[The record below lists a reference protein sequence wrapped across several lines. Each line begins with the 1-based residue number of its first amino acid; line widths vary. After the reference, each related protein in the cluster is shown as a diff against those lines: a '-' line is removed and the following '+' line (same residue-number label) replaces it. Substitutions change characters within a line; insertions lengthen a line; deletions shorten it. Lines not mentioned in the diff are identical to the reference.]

1 MRQHQGFAELLL
13 SPLALA
19 AAAAVV
25 VAAVAVVVVAVVAA
39 AVVAV
44 AVVVVA
50 AAISL
55 AAPGMPDSH
64 PTWSVAQMERVG
76 HHYPPSFVVEEQG
89 RWAGSSLG
97 AVHEARRAVT
107 QGQWRG
113 RTKRYQYIRANVLS
127 TELTMTILGPDCI
140 LEKSEQLLT
149 DQENDRWGTING
161 CNVINGER
169 LRSRGRV
176 SLYV

>member
-19 AAAAVV
+19 AAAVV
-25 VAAVAVVVVAVVAA
+25 VAAVVVVVVAVA
-39 AVVAV
+39 AVVA
-44 AVVVVA
+44 AVA

-89 RWAGSSLG
+89 QWAGSSLG
-97 AVHEARRAVT
+97 AVREARRAVT

-140 LEKSEQLLT
+140 LGKNEQLLT
-149 DQENDRWGTING
+149 DQETID
-161 CNVINGER
+161 GER
-169 LRSRGRV
+169 LMDAM
-176 SLYV
+176 L

>member
-19 AAAAVV
+19 VAAAVV
-25 VAAVAVVVVAVVAA
+25 VAAVVVVVVAVVAA

-44 AVVVVA
+44 VVVAAVVVA

-97 AVHEARRAVT
+97 AVREARRAVT

-140 LEKSEQLLT
+140 LGKNEQLLT
-149 DQENDRWGTING
+149 DQETID
-161 CNVINGER
+161 GER
-169 LRSRGRV
+169 LMDAM
-176 SLYV
+176 L

>member
-25 VAAVAVVVVAVVAA
+25 VAAVAVVVVAVVA
-39 AVVAV
+39 
-44 AVVVVA
+44 A

-97 AVHEARRAVT
+97 AVREARRAVT

-140 LEKSEQLLT
+140 LGKNEQLLT
-149 DQENDRWGTING
+149 DQETID
-161 CNVINGER
+161 GER
-169 LRSRGRV
+169 LMDAM
-176 SLYV
+176 L